1 MDFYTAL
8 VRKSSDSWV
17 SLCLENGVWGK
28 AILPKNL
35 LINSNKLLSHGGK
48 YINHNMRFISVL
60 FLLINLPELL
70 IFEEAEPSNNYELRK
85 VEA

>member
-1 MDFYTAL
+1 
-8 VRKSSDSWV
+8 
-17 SLCLENGVWGK
+17 
-28 AILPKNL
+28 